1 MQSKR
6 IRLGILTPSSNTAL
20 EPLTA
25 AMLSELPHVSA
36 HFARFTVTEIAL
48 SEQALG
54 QFDVSRILAA
64 ARQLADARV
73 DVIGWSGTS
82 SGWLGFERDQA
93 LCRQIT
99 EATGIP
105 ATTSVLALNEIFE
118 NTGVRRLGLVSPYTD
133 DVQQRIVRNY
143 EKLEI
148 ECVAERHLGLRDNFS
163 FAEVPDTQLA
173 IMMHEAAFARPDAV
187 TTFCTNLHAAHLVR
201 AFEMATDIPAYDTVA
216 TVIWKALRLVGV
228 DMRPLAKWGRLFAFG
243 CDAMHAT

>member
-20 EPLTA
+20 EPITA

-48 SEQALG
+48 SETALD
-54 QFDVSRILAA
+54 QFDASRILAA

-82 SGWLGFERDQA
+82 AGWLGFERDHA

-118 NTGVRRLGLVSPYTD
+118 KTGVRRFGLVSPYTD

-143 EKLEI
+143 EKLGI
-148 ECVAERHLGLRDNFS
+148 ECVAERHLGLQDNFS
-163 FAEVPDTQLA
+163 FAEVSDTQLA
-173 IMMHEAAFARPDAV
+173 IMMREAAFARPDAV

-216 TVIWKALRLVGV
+216 TVVWKALRMAGV
-228 DMRPLAKWGRLFAFG
+228 DTEPLARWGRLFAEVR
-243 CDAMHAT
+243 

>member
-1 MQSKR
+1 MQHRR

-20 EPLTA
+20 EPITA

-54 QFDVSRILAA
+54 QFDASRILAA
-64 ARQLADARV
+64 ACQLADARV

-82 SGWLGFERDQA
+82 AGWLGFERDQA

-105 ATTSVLALNEIFE
+105 ATTSVLALNEIFAK
-118 NTGVRRLGLVSPYTD
+118 TGVRRFGLVSPYID
-133 DVQQRIVRNY
+133 EVQQRIVRNY
-143 EKLEI
+143 EKLGI
-148 ECVAERHLGLRDNFS
+148 ECVSERHLGLQDNFS

-173 IMMHEAAFARPDAV
+173 IMMREAAFARPDAL

-216 TVIWKALRLVGV
+216 TVVWKSLRMLGV
-228 DMRPLAKWGRLFAFG
+228 DTRPLRSWGRLFWEVN
-243 CDAMHAT
+243 

>member
-6 IRLGILTPSSNTAL
+6 IRLGMLTPSSNTAL
-20 EPLTA
+20 EPITA

-48 SEQALG
+48 SETALG
-54 QFDVSRILAA
+54 QFDASRILAA

-82 SGWLGFERDQA
+82 AGWLGFQRDQA

-118 NTGVRRLGLVSPYTD
+118 KTGVRRFGLVSPYTD

-143 EKLEI
+143 ETLGI
-148 ECVAERHLGLRDNFS
+148 ECVAERHLGLQDNFS

-173 IMMHEAAFARPDAV
+173 IMMREAAFARPDAV

-216 TVIWKALRLVGV
+216 TVVWKALRLVDV
-228 DMRPLAKWGRLFAFG
+228 DTKPLMSWGRLFG
-243 CDAMHAT
+243 ELR

>member
-20 EPLTA
+20 EPITA

-54 QFDVSRILAA
+54 QFDASLILTA

-82 SGWLGFERDQA
+82 AGWLGFERDQA

-99 EATGIP
+99 EATGTP

-118 NTGVRRLGLVSPYTD
+118 KTGVRRFGLVSPYTD

-143 EKLEI
+143 EKLGI
-148 ECVAERHLGLRDNFS
+148 ECVAERHLGLQDNFS
-163 FAEVPDTQLA
+163 FAEVSDTQLA
-173 IMMHEAAFARPDAV
+173 IMMREAAFARPDAV

-216 TVIWKALRLVGV
+216 TVVWKALRMAGV
-228 DMRPLAKWGRLFAFG
+228 DTEPLARWGRLFAEVR
-243 CDAMHAT
+243 

>member
-20 EPLTA
+20 EPITA

-36 HFARFTVTEIAL
+36 HFARFSVTEIAL
-48 SEQALG
+48 SERALG
-54 QFDVSRILAA
+54 QFDASRILTA
-64 ARQLADARV
+64 ARQLADARM

-82 SGWLGFERDQA
+82 AGWLGFERDQA
-93 LCRQIT
+93 LCRQIA
-99 EATGIP
+99 EATGTP

-118 NTGVRRLGLVSPYTD
+118 KTGVRRFGLVSPYTD

-143 EKLEI
+143 EKLGI
-148 ECVAERHLGLRDNFS
+148 ECVAERHLGLQDNFS

-173 IMMHEAAFARPDAV
+173 IMMREAAFARPDAV

-216 TVIWKALRLVGV
+216 TVVWKALRMAGV
-228 DMRPLAKWGRLFAFG
+228 DTEPLARWGRLFAEVR
-243 CDAMHAT
+243 